1 MNPSAE
7 DFISAFDEVN
17 ADVIFVF
24 PNNGNIVLTAQQAA
38 NLYEGSDVRI
48 IESTTIGAGYAALT
62 MLDTNSGDTDA
73 IAEELRMAMEGVITA
88 EISHCVREASIDGME
103 LHTGEYIGFVG
114 KNLLAADDDRLAAVC
129 KTLEMIGFEKYDVC
143 IVICG
148 KEATAEEAEQIEKY
162 IASNYKG
169 KEVYIIDGGQDV
181 YDYIMIVE

>member
-1 MNPSAE
+1 
-7 DFISAFDEVN
+7 
-17 ADVIFVF
+17 
-24 PNNGNIVLTAQQAA
+24 
-38 NLYEGSDVRI
+38 
-48 IESTTIGAGYAALT
+48 
-62 MLDTNSGDTDA
+62 
-73 IAEELRMAMEGVITA
+73 MAMEGVITA

-114 KNLLAADDDRLAAVC
+114 KNLLAADDDRLATVC